1 MKPYNITIRKLSD
14 NVYLSLYY
22 LVGSYKYSSGKINND
37 YKTRV
42 SNIWLFEDGGFKL
55 YYKNFT
61 NLKKELEPTKI
72 IAYPMD

>member
-1 MKPYNITIRKLSD
+1 MKLQTIIK
-14 NVYLSLYY
+14 
-22 LVGSYKYSSGKINND
+22 KCSSKTKINND
-37 YKTRV
+37 YKTRA